1 MAADGAK
8 ALVLAEALRPR
19 VLLLNAELPSLDGV
33 SLLRELDAVWNA
45 EVTIM
50 LSTSGARS
58 VLNAA
63 QAAGVDHFFTLP
75 VAPEIVLARS
85 CGEKTAVEQRRS
97 VESDAAKMLGELG
110 FLQNRKGY
118 PYIRE
123 ALLHAMTKELYPAV
137 ARRFETSAAC
147 VERSIRHAVEE
158 LWSHSDAE
166 ELHRIFGA
174 AVDPKRGKPTNSA
187 FLAALSERLA
197 LEAEKRGG

>member
-19 VLLLNAELPSLDGV
+19 VLVLNAELPSLDGV

-63 QAAGVDHFFTLP
+63 QA
-75 VAPEIVLARS
+75 
-85 CGEKTAVEQRRS
+85 
-97 VESDAAKMLGELG
+97 
-110 FLQNRKGY
+110 
-118 PYIRE
+118 
-123 ALLHAMTKELYPAV
+123 AV

-187 FLAALSERLA
+187 FLAVLSERLA